1 LNIADIIRLTF
12 WRILVFYI
20 FSIFLIGMVVPY
32 TSTKLAGAAKAPGNA
47 AASPFVVAI
56 EIAGISVLPAVLNAA
71 ILIFVFSAAN
81 SDLYIASRTL

>member
-1 LNIADIIRLTF
+1 MTDMYRLTF

-32 TSTKLAGAAKAPGNA
+32 NSPKLAGAAKAASNA
-47 AASPFVVAI
+47 NASPFVVAI
-56 EIAGISVLPAVLNAA
+56 ELAGINALPAILNAC